1 MKRASIKD
9 IARIAGVSVATVSYV
24 LNKKEGSRISEATKV
39 KILEVAET
47 INYTPNKIAKSLK
60 MSKSKL
66 IGLILADI
74 SNDFYSSIARNIEDE
89 AMKFGYTLLIG
100 SSDENPEKFR
110 KLTEL
115 FSEQQVDGMIL
126 APVVDSDE
134 AVLKLLKEEYPIVT
148 IDRYL
153 KNINIP
159 GILINNSEI
168 SESICE
174 FLVEKNFEE
183 IIYIGYDTRLP
194 HLLDRQE
201 GFDKRISTADI
212 QYKKVLIGI
221 DNITEEIYKGLDET
235 LDLSKKTAL
244 YFSSNKLG
252 IAGLSYLN
260 QKNIEVPQDVSVIAF
275 DQTEAYSL
283 FPTEISFVQQP
294 LMEMAREAVK
304 VLDAQID
311 NYAVNGRKI
320 IFPAK
325 LINKKSVK

>member
-9 IARIAGVSVATVSYV
+9 IARIAGFSVATVSYV
-24 LNKKEGSRISEATKV
+24 LNKKEGSRISDATKE
-39 KILEVAET
+39 KILEVAES
-47 INYTPNKIAKSLK
+47 INYIPNKIAKSLK

-74 SNDFYSSIARNIEDE
+74 SNDFYSNIARHIEDE

-100 SSDENPEKFR
+100 SCDENPEKFR

-159 GILINNSEI
+159 GIMINNAEI

-183 IIYIGYDTRLP
+183 IIYVGYDTKLP

-221 DNITEEIYKGLDET
+221 HNITEEIYNGLDEH
-235 LDLSKKTAL
+235 LNLSKKTAL

-260 QKNIEVPQDVSVIAF
+260 QKNIKVPQEVSVIAF
-275 DQTEAYSL
+275 DETEAYSL
-283 FPTEISFVQQP
+283 FPTEVSYVQQP
-294 LMEMAREAVK
+294 LMDMAKEAVK
-304 VLDAQID
+304 VLDAQIY
-311 NYAVNGRKI
+311 NYTVDGRKI
-320 IFPAK
+320 SFPAK
-325 LINKKSVK
+325 LINKKSVQ